1 MGRCRRS
8 RRRGYEEVTK
18 RLPGL
23 LLAAALTAL
32 LPVQAAVA
40 ASGFSLQSAM
50 QSAATN
56 RGVPLPLVEAVAYVN
71 SRWEVTGRP
80 SGDGGVGP
88 MHVMPAQLAQAATL
102 SGHSTAQITTDP
114 AANVDAGAALLA
126 NAHTGG
132 TDLASWRAATEAVH
146 GHYVANQIYKVLQ
159 TGASRTTAT
168 GELITLDP
176 QPAASAST
184 SPAAPAAATVQS
196 PDYPPASWVPADPAN
211 YTVANR
217 PHDYPVDMIVIHDIE
232 GTAGSAI
239 QAFQDPARQASAHYV
254 VADDGSITQMVLEH
268 DIAWHAGN
276 WDYNTRAI
284 GIEHEGFATG
294 PNWYTSTM
302 YEASAHLAA
311 SICSRWGVPMDRTH
325 VIGHYQVPDP
335 NNPGLYGG
343 ADHHTD
349 PGSNWNWSYYMSL
362 AQSYAST
369 VPSPP
374 HLMLS
379 PYVVPT
385 SGGATISW
393 DARTCHLPVASSHVV
408 VQPGNIVRDISGS
421 ANSVT
426 LTGLTNGTT
435 YSSTAT
441 TTTPNES

>member
-159 TGASRTTAT
+159 TGASRTTST
-168 GELITLDP
+168 GELIALDP
-176 QPAASAST
+176 QPAATTST
-184 SPAAPAAATVQS
+184 GPAAPAAATVQS

-211 YTVANR
+211 YTVAN
-217 PHDYPVDMIVIHDIE
+217 
-232 GTAGSAI
+232 
-239 QAFQDPARQASAHYV
+239 
-254 VADDGSITQMVLEH
+254 
-268 DIAWHAGN
+268 
-276 WDYNTRAI
+276 
-284 GIEHEGFATG
+284 
-294 PNWYTSTM
+294 
-302 YEASAHLAA
+302 
-311 SICSRWGVPMDRTH
+311 
-325 VIGHYQVPDP
+325 
-335 NNPGLYGG
+335 
-343 ADHHTD
+343 
-349 PGSNWNWSYYMSL
+349 
-362 AQSYAST
+362 
-369 VPSPP
+369 
-374 HLMLS
+374 
-379 PYVVPT
+379 
-385 SGGATISW
+385 
-393 DARTCHLPVASSHVV
+393 
-408 VQPGNIVRDISGS
+408 
-421 ANSVT
+421 
-426 LTGLTNGTT
+426 
-435 YSSTAT
+435 
-441 TTTPNES
+441 